1 MTFIAG
7 PGLVEGVRLTEGPLY
22 RGFTVLQVNNIQ
34 FFRLRLSL
42 KEKKKVFHTTHLS
55 FEITFRLN
63 KALLRLN

>member
-1 MTFIAG
+1 MTLFAG
-7 PGLVEGVRLTEGPLY
+7 PGLVEGVRLTESPLN

-34 FFRLRLSL
+34 FFRLRLFL
-42 KEKKKVFHTTHLS
+42 KEKEKVFHTIHMS